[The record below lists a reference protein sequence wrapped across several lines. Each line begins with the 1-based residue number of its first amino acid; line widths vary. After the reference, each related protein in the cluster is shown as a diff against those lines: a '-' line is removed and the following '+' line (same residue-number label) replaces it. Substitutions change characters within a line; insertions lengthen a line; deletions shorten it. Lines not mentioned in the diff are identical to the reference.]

1 MKYDVVVIGAG
12 ASGMMAA
19 IQAAKKSSEE
29 GTGGCI
35 RVALLEVLAR
45 PGKKILATGNGK
57 CNLTNYK
64 LDDSCYHTDS
74 GSVADILGVISRFDS
89 ETVTGFFRDEGML
102 VRDRD
107 GYVYPYSEQ
116 AASVLDCLRQCL
128 LKYGVELVCG
138 CEITSVKKKGD
149 DFIVS
154 GNIRD
159 IEAENRRA
167 EAKKNSGKKDGK
179 KAGGDRNDKAKNVA
193 CGKERDVAQP
203 VRLSCTAGRLI
214 VATGSAAGG
223 VCDQG
228 TGTAGKQIGN
238 TQGNDKSNSVLGY
251 DIARS
256 FGHYII
262 KPLPALVALGC
273 EESFFKEISGVRAK
287 GGIRLLI
294 DGRCVASDIGELQLT
309 DNGISGIPVFQVSRY
324 AVAALDAGNGRVQ
337 AELDFMPE
345 YGEKELIEYIDKIK
359 ADMCNTGKSCEM
371 IKKGSMPSLADILTG
386 LVNKKLMNLFVKLS
400 GGQTESLVGII
411 KHFKVTVINSKGII
425 SAQVCRGGVRLDE
438 VDTETMESK
447 LCHGLYFCGEVLD
460 VDGCCGGYNLQWAWS
475 SGCVAGAMSLGL

>member
-19 IQAAKKSSEE
+19 IQAAKKGSEE

-89 ETVTGFFRDEGML
+89 EAVTGFFRDEGML

-214 VATGSAAGG
+214 MATGSAAGG

-238 TQGNDKSNSVLGY
+238 THDTGKSNSVLGY

-256 FGHYII
+256 FGHHII

-287 GGIRLLI
+287 G
-294 DGRCVASDIGELQLT
+294 
-309 DNGISGIPVFQVSRY
+309 
-324 AVAALDAGNGRVQ
+324 
-337 AELDFMPE
+337 
-345 YGEKELIEYIDKIK
+345 
-359 ADMCNTGKSCEM
+359 
-371 IKKGSMPSLADILTG
+371 
-386 LVNKKLMNLFVKLS
+386 
-400 GGQTESLVGII
+400 
-411 KHFKVTVINSKGII
+411 
-425 SAQVCRGGVRLDE
+425 
-438 VDTETMESK
+438 
-447 LCHGLYFCGEVLD
+447 
-460 VDGCCGGYNLQWAWS
+460 
-475 SGCVAGAMSLGL
+475 